1 METKERNV
9 GEYARPEGVEVKVS
23 TGRITGII
31 FLSMFILVIVSAL
44 LYNYIWGEVSSYR
57 SEYELGHA
65 VRFEAFT
72 LRGGMNMILCLLGY
86 ILLQYIALYCFSG
99 RNFRALRWNM
109 DWKSWGFLLTKPLA
123 LKYYRIALLLPFFVL
138 GLFPMIHGFCTGN
151 SMIYFI
157 GIYCVLCSS
166 GDCYYFWKLRSF
178 NDNDKIIDGNE
189 SFSATIIKGTY

>member
-72 LRGGMNMILCLLGY
+72 LRG
-86 ILLQYIALYCFSG
+86 
-99 RNFRALRWNM
+99 
-109 DWKSWGFLLTKPLA
+109 
-123 LKYYRIALLLPFFVL
+123 
-138 GLFPMIHGFCTGN
+138 
-151 SMIYFI
+151 
-157 GIYCVLCSS
+157 
-166 GDCYYFWKLRSF
+166 
-178 NDNDKIIDGNE
+178 E
-189 SFSATIIKGTY
+189 